1 MQEMWEDEMWR
12 WLWLW
17 REYDVVCDVL
27 RDMDGDWIATA
38 AYRERLWRT
47 DKPQHWQVWQNRK
60 LFLQQ
65 R

>member
-47 DKPQHWQVWQNRK
+47 DKPQH
-60 LFLQQ
+60 
-65 R
+65 